1 MAVTTMTPP
10 AADTG
15 KKGKGKK
22 DKGKGDD
29 AEGGGGGKKKLII
42 ILVAVLALGG
52 AAYWFVLRPKPEP
65 APEPG
70 EVVTME
76 PIQVNL
82 AGGHYLKIG
91 IALQLTTAAHEAD
104 GSKALD
110 AVIEL
115 FSGKSMEQV
124 TRDDERTKLKKEL
137 VKDLEEEYEGE
148 VMDVYFTDFV
158 TQ

>member
-1 MAVTTMTPP
+1 MAAKKKP
-10 AADTG
+10 AA
-15 KKGKGKK
+15 
-22 DKGKGDD
+22 
-29 AEGGGGGKKKLII
+29 AEETEETGGGKKKLIMM
-42 ILVAVLALGG
+42 LVALLVVGG
-52 AAYWFVLRPKPEP
+52 GGYWMFLKPASAEPP

-76 PIQVNL
+76 PIQINL

-91 IALQLTTAAHEAD
+91 VALQLTAAAHEAD

-115 FSGKSMEQV
+115 FSGRSMSEL
-124 TRDDERTKLKKEL
+124 TRSESRAKLKKHLVEEL
-137 VKDLEEEYEGE
+137 EHDYHGE

>member
-1 MAVTTMTPP
+1 MAAKKK
-10 AADTG
+10 AAEAGEST
-15 KKGKGKK
+15 
-22 DKGKGDD
+22 D
-29 AEGGGGGKKKLII
+29 AGGGRKKKLII
-42 ILVAVLALGG
+42 MLVALVVVGG
-52 AAYWFVLRPKPEP
+52 GGYWFLLKPKPEP

-70 EVVTME
+70 EVVAME

-91 IALQLTTAAHEAD
+91 VALQLTTAAHDAD

-110 AVIEL
+110 AVIDL
-115 FSGKSMEQV
+115 FSGRSMDEL
-124 TRDDERTKLKKEL
+124 TRTEERDKLKEELRKEL
-137 VKDLEEEYEGE
+137 DHSYHGD